1 MPFPDP
7 IQVINPRTGNPFTSR
22 ANNASLVKAA
32 AEQGLAQYQNIAIR
46 GIVQKMVAEA
56 SGEVG
61 NALLIFGESLRYKFS
76 SSREYEMRNVH
87 LKAAQAA
94 QQSMLSRYSK
104 IVKPRSVGDYRA
116 DAPGKWRRYSGGQL
130 ERALASPNFYRAS
143 KDGIL
148 WGLKEP
154 LDQAAPQWYRLN
166 YGAGP
171 RGQGYR
177 AQQAFPVD
185 AASLNLIPKTFTAS
199 GAYMMPKGVF
209 GDLSQITKGQSDPR
223 PRRVDLTSI
232 RGGARLGKRLGKVR
246 GSPSE
251 FGPSGFVNGKPAAGA
266 GDFSSSPYH
275 PLSYVNLLVGR
286 WDGPTVGPILT
297 RGFAGAFFIEAGLKR
312 MGQVLPASYKGL
324 MRRWLRE
331 AAQSTPSGP
340 ISQLIDTPTANT
352 YLKSVETNLDFIAHR
367 SINRFLN

>member
-22 ANNASLVKAA
+22 ANNASLIKAA
-32 AEQGLAQYQNIAIR
+32 AEQGLAQYQGIAMQ

-76 SSREYEMRNVH
+76 SSREYEMRNIH
-87 LKAAQAA
+87 LKAGQAA
-94 QQSMLSRYSK
+94 QRAMLNRYRK
-104 IVKPRSVGDYRA
+104 VVVPRSVGDYRS
-116 DAPGKWRRYSGGQL
+116 DAPGKWKRYSGGKL
-130 ERALASPNFYRAS
+130 ERALASPNFFRAS

-154 LDQAAPQWYRLN
+154 LDAAAPQWYRLN

-171 RGQGYR
+171 RGQGNR

-185 AASLNLIPKTFTAS
+185 ASGLNLIPKTFTAS
-199 GAYMMPKGVF
+199 GAYMMPQGVF
-209 GDLSQITKGQSDPR
+209 GDISDIVKERSERR
-223 PRRVDLTSI
+223 PRRVDITSI
-232 RGGARLGKRLGKVR
+232 RGGARLGRRLGKVR

-251 FGPSGFVNGKPAAGA
+251 FGPSGFVEGKPADQAGT
-266 GDFSSSPYH
+266 FSSSPFH
-275 PLSYVNLLVGR
+275 PIGYVNLIVGR
-286 WDGPTVGPILT
+286 WDGPTVGPVRS
-297 RGFAGAFFIEAGLKR
+297 RGFAGAFFIEAGMKR
-312 MGQVLPASYKGL
+312 MGQALPASYKGL

-331 AAQSTPSGP
+331 AAQTTPSGP
-340 ISQLIDTPTANT
+340 ITQLIDTPTANT
-352 YLKSVETNLDFIAHR
+352 YLKAVETNIEFISYQKTAQ
-367 SINRFLN
+367 FYK